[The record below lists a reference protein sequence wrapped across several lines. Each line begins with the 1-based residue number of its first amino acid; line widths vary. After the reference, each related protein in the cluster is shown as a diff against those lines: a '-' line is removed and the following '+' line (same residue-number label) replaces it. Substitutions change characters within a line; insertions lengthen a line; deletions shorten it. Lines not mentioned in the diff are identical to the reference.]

1 MPQYLLI
8 GPILFQDFEL
18 PPSISWGG
26 AQAMHVHKLLGGA
39 RIIDAMGRDDAPIT
53 WTGVFTGGDAG
64 LRARAIDLMR
74 AEGASWP
81 LTWDTYFYTVIIE
94 RFDAD
99 FRRPNW
105 IPYRISCT
113 VLRDEAEAV
122 VSTVL
127 SLASSIGADLTAA
140 NSAGAGLDLSASTA
154 ALAAIGATTRGTS
167 NYAQAQAQINASA
180 SQANTSLTT
189 TGQQLTAT
197 TDVTTATALAG
208 RAATLANARAY
219 LQRASVNLSNA
230 SS

>member
-26 AQAMHVHKLLGGA
+26 TQALHVHKLPGGT

-74 AEGASWP
+74 AEGATWP

-113 VLRDEAEAV
+113 VLRDEAEALA
-122 VSTVL
+122 SSVL
-127 SLASSIGADLTAA
+127 SLANSIGADLTAA
-140 NSAGAGLDLSASTA
+140 DNAGSGLDLSASTA

-167 NYAQAQAQINASA
+167 TYAQAQTQINANA
-180 SQANTSLTT
+180 GQANARLAT
-189 TGQQLTAT
+189 TGQQLAAT
-197 TDVTTATALAG
+197 TDVPTATALAG
-208 RAATLANARAY
+208 QAAALATTRAY

>member
-113 VLRDEAEAV
+113 VLRAEAV

-154 ALAAIGATTRGTS
+154 ALAAIGATTSGTS

-197 TDVTTATALAG
+197 TDVTTATSLAG
-208 RAATLANARAY
+208 QAATLATARAY